1 MSESQPP
8 SAQSPSPKA
17 NGRAVEVTNPG
28 AVRIRRALISV
39 SDKRGLVD
47 FAKGLQELG
56 IEIVSTGGTA
66 KELADNGVKVTG
78 ISDYTGSPEILDGR
92 VKTLHPSVHAG
103 LLAVRD
109 DPAHVSQLN
118 EHGISPIDLV
128 VVNLYPFQRYAN
140 RRGATDEEILEQID
154 VGGPT
159 MVRASAK
166 NWKFTGIVVNPESY
180 DAVIEELSEDDCM
193 LGLQTRESLAV
204 DAFNY
209 TAQYE
214 AAISQ
219 WFNERTGNVPDQFVR
234 VYEKAIDLPYGENPH
249 QRAAYYAEVG
259 SRTDLLAMVGQEQ
272 GKDLSYNNL
281 LDLDS
286 GRRLIEEFELPCCAI
301 LKHNNPCGIAVSN
314 SVEDAYDKA
323 IATDPLSAF
332 GGIYVFNREV
342 DGQLAA
348 KLVEHFVEM
357 VFAPSYT
364 GDARRIFSQKENLR
378 VLENNERRLW
388 PVSDPDLR
396 GVRGGLLLQDRDV
409 DIDPRDAMQIVTDS
423 HPSEK
428 QWGDLLF
435 AWRVCKHVRSNAI
448 VLGRD
453 LATLGVG
460 AGQMSRVDSVKLA
473 VKKAR
478 VSLDGAV
485 MASDAFFPFA
495 DGVEFAIK
503 EGVTAIIQ
511 PGGSKRDPEV
521 VKACNDAGISMVF
534 TGRRHFRH

>member
-1 MSESQPP
+1 MPESQNPQTT
-8 SAQSPSPKA
+8 SV
-17 NGRAVEVTNPG
+17 NGGAVEVTAPG

-39 SDKRGLVD
+39 SDKRGLVE

-66 KELADNGVKVTG
+66 KELTEHGVKVTP

-92 VKTLHPSVHAG
+92 VKTLHATVHAG
-103 LLAVRD
+103 LLALRD
-109 DPAHVSQLN
+109 DENHVKQLN
-118 EHGISPIDLV
+118 EQGIRPIDLV
-128 VVNLYPFQRYAN
+128 CVNLYPFQRYAN
-140 RRGATDEEILEQID
+140 RRGVSDEEILEQID
-154 VGGPT
+154 IGGPT

-166 NWKFTGIVVNPESY
+166 NYKFTGVVVSPESY
-180 DAVIEELSEDDCM
+180 DAVLEELNAEDCT
-193 LGLQTRESLAV
+193 LSLETRESLAV

-234 VYEKAIDLPYGENPH
+234 VYEKALDLPYGENPH

-259 SRTDLLAMVGQEQ
+259 SRTDLLSMVGQEQ

-301 LKHNNPCGIAVSN
+301 LKHNNPCGIAISN
-314 SVEDAYDKA
+314 SVGDAYDKA
-323 IATDPLSAF
+323 MATDPLSAF
-332 GGIYVFNREV
+332 GGIYLFNREV
-342 DGQLAA
+342 DGALAERM
-348 KLVEHFVEM
+348 VEHFMEL
-357 VFAPSYT
+357 VFAPAYSA
-364 GDARRIFSQKENLR
+364 DALRIFKQKENLR
-378 VLENNERRLW
+378 VLVNNERRMW

-409 DIDPRDAMQIVTDS
+409 DIDPRDAMQVVTQA
-423 HPSEK
+423 HPTER

-448 VLGRD
+448 VAARD
-453 LATLGVG
+453 LATIGIG
-460 AGQMSRVDSVKLA
+460 AGQMSRVDSVKIA
-473 VKKAR
+473 VMKAR
-478 VSLDGAV
+478 TSLEGAV
-485 MASDAFFPFA
+485 LASDAFFPFA
-495 DGVEFAIK
+495 DGPEYAIK
-503 EGVTAIIQ
+503 AGVTAIIQ
-511 PGGSKRDPEV
+511 PGGSKRDAEV
-521 VKACNDAGISMVF
+521 VKACDDAGVAMVF

>member
-1 MSESQPP
+1 MPESAEP
-8 SAQSPSPKA
+8 AKV
-17 NGRAVEVTNPG
+17 NGKSVEVTQPG

-39 SDKRGLVD
+39 SDKRGIVE
-47 FAKGLQELG
+47 FAKRLEELG
-56 IEIVSTGGTA
+56 VQIISTGGTA
-66 KELADNGVKVTG
+66 TELKDAGVKVTG
-78 ISDYTGSPEILDGR
+78 ISEYTGSPEILDGR
-92 VKTLHPSVHAG
+92 VKTLHPAVHAG
-103 LLAVRD
+103 LLAKLD
-109 DPAHVSQLN
+109 EKDHVDQLN
-118 EHGISPIDLV
+118 EQGMGSIDLV

-140 RRGATDEEILEQID
+140 RRGISDEEVLEQID
-154 VGGPT
+154 IGGPT

-166 NWKFTGIVVNPESY
+166 NFKFTAIVVSPESY
-180 DAVIEELSEDDCM
+180 DAVLEEMAEDSCT
-193 LGLQTRESLAV
+193 LGLETRESLAV

-249 QRAAYYAEVG
+249 QRAAYYSEVG

-281 LDLDS
+281 LDLDA
-286 GRRLIEEFELPCCAI
+286 GRRLIEEFELPCCVI
-301 LKHNNPCGIAVSN
+301 LKHNNPCGIAVSA
-314 SVEDAYDKA
+314 SLEDAYDKA
-323 IATDPLSAF
+323 LKTDPLSAF
-332 GGIYVFNREV
+332 GGIYIFNREV
-342 DGQLAA
+342 DAKLAT
-348 KLVEHFVEM
+348 KLVEHFIELI
-357 VFAPSYT
+357 FAPSYT
-364 GDARRIFSQKENLR
+364 DEALQILSAKENLR
-378 VLENNERRLW
+378 VLVNGERRIW

-409 DIDPRDAMQIVTDS
+409 DIDPRDAMQIVTQA

-435 AWRVCKHVRSNAI
+435 AWRVCKHVKSNAI

-453 LATLGVG
+453 LATLGIG

-473 VKKAR
+473 VRKAHGDLAD
-478 VSLDGAV
+478 SV

-495 DGVEFAIK
+495 DGAEVGIK
-503 EGVTAIIQ
+503 AGVTAIIQ
-511 PGGSKRDPEV
+511 PGGSKRDAEV
-521 VKACNDAGISMVF
+521 VKACDDAGIAMVF

>member
-1 MSESQPP
+1 M
-8 SAQSPSPKA
+8 A
-17 NGRAVEVTNPG
+17 NGKALEVSQPG

-39 SDKRGLVD
+39 SDKRGLVE
-47 FAKGLQELG
+47 FAKGLEELG
-56 IEIVSTGGTA
+56 IQIISTGGTS
-66 KELADNGVKVTG
+66 KELTENGVKVTG
-78 ISDYTGSPEILDGR
+78 ISEYTGSPEILGGR
-92 VKTLHPSVHAG
+92 VKTLHPTVHAG
-103 LLAVRD
+103 LLAKLD
-109 DPAHVSQLN
+109 EQDHIDQMN
-118 EHGISPIDLV
+118 EQQIGSIDLV

-140 RRGATDEEILEQID
+140 RRGVSDAEVLEQID
-154 VGGPT
+154 IGGPT

-166 NWKFTGIVVNPESY
+166 NFNFTAIVVSPESY
-180 DAVIEELSEDDCM
+180 DAVLEELGEEDCT
-193 LGLQTRESLAV
+193 LGLETRESLAV

-281 LDLDS
+281 LDLDA

-314 SVEDAYDKA
+314 TVEDAYDKA
-323 IATDPLSAF
+323 LATDPLSAF
-332 GGIYVFNREV
+332 GGIYIFNREV
-342 DGQLAA
+342 DGALAG
-348 KLVEHFVEM
+348 KLIEHFVEM
-357 VFAPSYT
+357 IFAPSYT
-364 GDARRIFSQKENLR
+364 PEAYKIFSAKENLR
-378 VLENNERRLW
+378 VLVNNERRLW

-409 DIDPRDAMQIVTDS
+409 DIDPRDAMQAVTNV

-435 AWRVCKHVRSNAI
+435 AWRVAKHVKSNAI
-448 VLGRD
+448 VLGNN
-453 LATLGVG
+453 LATIGIG

-473 VKKAR
+473 VKKSR
-478 VSLDGAV
+478 HSLEGAV

-495 DGVEFAIK
+495 DGAEVGIK
-503 EGVTAIIQ
+503 AGVTAIIQ
-511 PGGSKRDPEV
+511 PGGSKRDAEV
-521 VKACNDAGISMVF
+521 VKACDEAGVAMVF

>member
-1 MSESQPP
+1 VPGE
-8 SAQSPSPKA
+8 AQEQETAKT
-17 NGRAVEVTNPG
+17 NGKTVEITSPG
-28 AVRIRRALISV
+28 AVRIRRALLSV

-47 FAKGLQELG
+47 FARGLAELG

-66 KELADNGVKVTG
+66 KELSDNGVKVVPIET
-78 ISDYTGSPEILDGR
+78 YTGSPEILDGR
-92 VKTLHPSVHAG
+92 VKTLHPTVHAG

-109 DPAHVSQLN
+109 SEDHVSQLN
-118 EHGISPIDLV
+118 EHGIEPIDLV
-128 VVNLYPFQRYAN
+128 CVNLYPFQRYAN
-140 RRGATDEEILEQID
+140 RRGVSDAEVLEQID

-159 MVRASAK
+159 MVRAAAK
-166 NWKFTGIVVNPESY
+166 NYRFTGIVVSPESY
-180 DAVIEELSEDDCM
+180 DAVIEELNEDDCT
-193 LGLQTRESLAV
+193 LGLETRESLAT

-259 SRTDLLAMVGQEQ
+259 SRTDLLSMVGQEQ

-286 GRRLIEEFELPCCAI
+286 GRLLIEEFELPCCAI
-301 LKHNNPCGIAVSN
+301 LKHNNPCGIAISTN
-314 SVEDAYDKA
+314 LSDAYDKA
-323 IATDPLSAF
+323 LATDPLSAF
-332 GGIYVFNREV
+332 GGIYIFNREV
-342 DGQLAA
+342 DGELAK

-357 VFAPSYT
+357 VFAPSYSE
-364 GDARRIFSQKENLR
+364 DAFRILSEKENLR
-378 VLENNERRLW
+378 VLENGERRKW
-388 PVSDPDLR
+388 PVSDPDIR
-396 GVRGGLLLQDRDV
+396 GVRGGMLLQDRDV
-409 DIDPRDAMQIVTDS
+409 DIETRDAMNIVTQA

-448 VLGRD
+448 VLARD

-473 VKKAR
+473 VKKSR
-478 VSLDGAV
+478 SSLEGAV

-495 DGVEFAIK
+495 DGVEYALK

-521 VKACNDAGISMVF
+521 VKACDDAGIAMVF

>member
-1 MSESQPP
+1 M
-8 SAQSPSPKA
+8 
-17 NGRAVEVTNPG
+17 
-28 AVRIRRALISV
+28 RIRRALISV
-39 SDKRGLVD
+39 SDKRGLVE
-47 FAKGLQELG
+47 FARALEELG
-56 IEIVSTGGTA
+56 IEIISTGGTSA
-66 KELADNGVKVTG
+66 ELSENGVKVTG
-78 ISDYTGSPEILDGR
+78 ISDYTGSPEILGGR
-92 VKTLHPSVHAG
+92 VKTLHPTVHAG
-103 LLAVRD
+103 LLAKLD
-109 DPAHVSQLN
+109 EQDHVDQLN
-118 EHGISPIDLV
+118 DQGIGTIDLV

-140 RRGATDEEILEQID
+140 RRGVSDTEVLEQID
-154 VGGPT
+154 IGGPT

-166 NWKFTGIVVNPESY
+166 NFKFTGVVVSPESY
-180 DAVIEELSEDDCM
+180 DAVLEELQEEDCT
-193 LGLQTRESLAV
+193 LSLETRESLAV

-234 VYEKAIDLPYGENPH
+234 VYEKSLDLPYGENPH

-281 LDLDS
+281 LDLDA
-286 GRRLIEEFELPCCAI
+286 GRRLIEEFELPSCAI
-301 LKHNNPCGIAVSN
+301 IKHNTPCGIAVSN
-314 SVEDAYDKA
+314 TVEDAYDKA
-323 IATDPLSAF
+323 LATDPLSAF

-342 DGQLAA
+342 DEKVAA
-348 KLVEHFVEM
+348 KLIEHFVELI
-357 VFAPSYT
+357 FAPSFT
-364 GDARRIFSQKENLR
+364 PEALKIFEPKENLR
-378 VLENNERRLW
+378 VLTNGERRIW

-409 DIDPRDAMQIVTDS
+409 DIDPRDAMQVVTNA

-435 AWRVCKHVRSNAI
+435 AWRVCKHVKSNAI

-453 LATLGVG
+453 LATLGIG
-460 AGQMSRVDSVKLA
+460 AGQMSRVDSVMLA
-473 VKKAR
+473 IKKAR
-478 VSLDGAV
+478 IDLAESV
-485 MASDAFFPFA
+485 MASDAFFPFS
-495 DGVEFAIK
+495 DGPEVAIK

-511 PGGSKRDPEV
+511 PGGSKRDADT
-521 VKACNDAGISMVF
+521 VKACDEAGIAMVF

>member
-1 MSESQPP
+1 VSDSQSQPSQP
-8 SAQSPSPKA
+8 QPGVT
-17 NGRAVEVTNPG
+17 NGKAVEVTQPG

-39 SDKRGLVD
+39 SDKRGLVE
-47 FAKGLQELG
+47 FAKGLEELG
-56 IEIVSTGGTA
+56 IQIISTGGTS
-66 KELADNGVKVTG
+66 KELTEAGVKVTG
-78 ISDYTGSPEILDGR
+78 ISEYTGSPEILGGR
-92 VKTLHPSVHAG
+92 VKTLHPTVHAG
-103 LLAVRD
+103 LLAKLD
-109 DPAHVSQLN
+109 EQDHVDQMNAQEIGS
-118 EHGISPIDLV
+118 IDLV

-140 RRGATDEEILEQID
+140 RRGVSDAEVLEQID
-154 VGGPT
+154 IGGPT

-166 NWKFTGIVVNPESY
+166 NFNFTAIVVSPESY
-180 DAVIEELSEDDCM
+180 DAVLEELGEEDCT
-193 LGLQTRESLAV
+193 LGLETRESLAV

-259 SRTDLLAMVGQEQ
+259 SRTDLLSMVGQEQ

-281 LDLDS
+281 LDLDA
-286 GRRLIEEFELPCCAI
+286 GRRLIEEFELPSCAI

-323 IATDPLSAF
+323 LATDPLSAF
-332 GGIYVFNREV
+332 GGIYIFNREV
-342 DGQLAA
+342 DGTLAG
-348 KLVEHFVEM
+348 KLIEHFVEM
-357 VFAPSYT
+357 IFAPSYT
-364 GDARRIFSQKENLR
+364 PEAYKIFSQKENLR
-378 VLENNERRLW
+378 VLVNNERRLW

-409 DIDPRDAMQIVTDS
+409 DIDPRDAMQTVTNT

-435 AWRVCKHVRSNAI
+435 AWRVAKHVKSNAI
-448 VLGRD
+448 VLGNN
-453 LATLGVG
+453 LSTIGIG

-473 VKKAR
+473 VKKSR
-478 VSLDGAV
+478 TSLEGAV

-495 DGVEFAIK
+495 DGAEVGIK
-503 EGVTAIIQ
+503 AGITAIIQ
-511 PGGSKRDPEV
+511 PGGSKRDAEV
-521 VKACNDAGISMVF
+521 VKACDEAGVAMVF

>member
-1 MSESQPP
+1 MEQC
-8 SAQSPSPKA
+8 Q
-17 NGRAVEVTNPG
+17 PG

-39 SDKRGLVD
+39 SDKRGLVE
-47 FAKGLQELG
+47 FAKGLEELG
-56 IEIVSTGGTA
+56 VEVISTGGTA
-66 KELADNGVKVTG
+66 TELSENGVKVTG
-78 ISDYTGSPEILDGR
+78 ISDFTGSPEILDGR
-92 VKTLHPSVHAG
+92 VKTLHPTVHAG
-103 LLAVRD
+103 LLAKLD
-109 DPAHVSQLN
+109 DQNHVDQLN
-118 EHGISPIDLV
+118 DQGIGTIDLV
-128 VVNLYPFQRYAN
+128 IVNLYPFQRYAN
-140 RRGATDEEILEQID
+140 RRGISDAEVLEQID
-154 VGGPT
+154 IGGPT

-166 NWKFTGIVVNPESY
+166 NFAFTAVVVSPESY
-180 DAVIEELSEDDCM
+180 DAVLDELNESDCA
-193 LGLQTRESLAV
+193 LGLETRESLAV

-234 VYEKAIDLPYGENPH
+234 VYEKSIDLPYGENPH

-259 SRTDLLAMVGQEQ
+259 SRTDLLSMVGQEQ

-281 LDLDS
+281 LDLDA
-286 GRRLIEEFELPCCAI
+286 GRRLIEEFELPCCTI
-301 LKHNNPCGIAVSN
+301 LKHNNPCGIAVS
-314 SVEDAYDKA
+314 SSLEDAYDKA
-323 IATDPLSAF
+323 LHTDPLSAF

-342 DGQLAA
+342 DASLAT
-348 KLVEHFVEM
+348 KLTEHFVELI
-357 VFAPSYT
+357 FAPSYT
-364 GDARRIFSQKENLR
+364 EEALAIFAKKENLR
-378 VLENNERRLW
+378 VLTNSERRIW

-409 DIDPRDAMQIVTDS
+409 DIDPRDAMQVVTNNQ
-423 HPSEK
+423 PSER

-435 AWRVCKHVRSNAI
+435 AWRVCKHVKSNSI

-478 VSLDGAV
+478 NDLDDSV

-495 DGVEFAIK
+495 DGAEVGIK
-503 EGVTAIIQ
+503 AGVTAIIQ
-511 PGGSKRDPEV
+511 PGGSKRDAEV
-521 VKACNDAGISMVF
+521 VKACDDAGIAMVF

>member
-1 MSESQPP
+1 MPEADQPP
-8 SAQSPSPKA
+8 TKS
-17 NGRAVEVTNPG
+17 NGKSVEVTAPG

-47 FAKGLQELG
+47 FAKGLTELG

-66 KELADNGVKVTG
+66 KELADNGVKVTA
-78 ISDYTGSPEILDGR
+78 ISDYTGSPEILGGR

-109 DPAHVSQLN
+109 DEEHVNELN
-118 EHGISPIDLV
+118 EHGIAPIDLV
-128 VVNLYPFQRYAN
+128 CVNLYPFQRYAN
-140 RRGATDEEILEQID
+140 RRGVSDEEILEQID

-166 NWKFTGIVVNPESY
+166 NFKFTAIVVSPESY
-180 DAVIEELSEDDCM
+180 DAVLEELNEDDCT
-193 LGLQTRESLAV
+193 LGLETRESLAV

-234 VYEKAIDLPYGENPH
+234 VYEKSIDLPYGENPH

-259 SRTDLLAMVGQEQ
+259 ARTDLLSMIGQEQ
-272 GKDLSYNNL
+272 GKDLSFNNL

-286 GRRLIEEFELPCCAI
+286 GRLLVEEFELPCCAI
-301 LKHNNPCGIAVSN
+301 LKHTNPCGIAISN
-314 SVEDAYDKA
+314 TVEDAYDKA
-323 IATDPLSAF
+323 SATDPLSAF
-332 GGIYVFNREV
+332 GGIYIFNREV
-342 DGQLAA
+342 DGPLAE
-348 KLVEHFVEM
+348 KLIEHFIELI
-357 VFAPSYT
+357 FAPSYT
-364 GDARRIFSQKENLR
+364 GDARRIFATKENLR
-378 VLENNERRLW
+378 VLENSERRIW

-409 DIDPRDAMQIVTDS
+409 DIDPRDAMQVVTQK

-435 AWRVCKHVRSNAI
+435 AWRVCKHVRSNSI
-448 VLGRD
+448 VIGRD
-453 LATLGVG
+453 LATLGIG

-478 VSLDGAV
+478 TSLEDAV
-485 MASDAFFPFA
+485 MASDAFFPFG
-495 DGVEFAIK
+495 DGPEFAIK
-503 EGVTAIIQ
+503 AGVTAIIQ

-521 VKACNDAGISMVF
+521 VKACDDAGVAMVF

>member
-1 MSESQPP
+1 MTDTQPH
-8 SAQSPSPKA
+8 SAKTG
-17 NGRAVEVTNPG
+17 GRAVEVTNPG

-39 SDKRGLVD
+39 SDKRGLVE
-47 FAKGLQELG
+47 FAKGLHELG

-66 KELADNGVKVTG
+66 KELAENGVKVTP
-78 ISDYTGSPEILDGR
+78 IADYTGSPEILDGR
-92 VKTLHPSVHAG
+92 VKTLHPTVHAG

-109 DPAHVSQLN
+109 DAAHVSQLN
-118 EHGISPIDLV
+118 EHGIEPIDLV
-128 VVNLYPFQRYAN
+128 CVNLYPFQRYAN
-140 RRGATDEEILEQID
+140 RRGASDEEILEQID

-180 DAVIEELSEDDCM
+180 DAVLEELNEDDCM

-209 TAQYE
+209 TARYE

-234 VYEKAIDLPYGENPH
+234 VYEKALDLPYGENPH

-259 SRTDLLAMVGQEQ
+259 ARTDLLAMVGQEQ

-286 GRRLIEEFELPCCAI
+286 GRRLTEEFELPCCAI
-301 LKHNNPCGIAVSN
+301 IKHNNPCGMAVSN
-314 SVEDAYDKA
+314 TVEDAYEKA
-323 IATDPLSAF
+323 LATDPLSAF
-332 GGIYVFNREV
+332 GGVYIFNREV
-342 DGQLAA
+342 GGELAE

-357 VFAPSYT
+357 IFAPGYT
-364 GDARRIFSQKENLR
+364 GDAHRIFAQKENLR
-378 VLENNERRLW
+378 VLENSERRIW

-409 DIDPRDAMQIVTDS
+409 DIDPRDAMQIVTQA

-478 VSLDGAV
+478 VPLDGAV
-485 MASDAFFPFA
+485 LASDAFFPFA
-495 DGVEFAIK
+495 DGAEYAIK

-521 VKACNDAGISMVF
+521 VKACDDAGVAMVF

>member
-1 MSESQPP
+1 MSDSQKPQ
-8 SAQSPSPKA
+8 SAST
-17 NGRAVEVTNPG
+17 NGHAVEVTQPG

-47 FAKGLQELG
+47 FAKGLEDLG

-66 KELADNGVKVTG
+66 KELAEAGVKVTA
-78 ISDYTGSPEILDGR
+78 IADYTGSPEILDGR

-109 DPAHVSQLN
+109 NADHVAQLN
-118 EHGISPIDLV
+118 DNAIEPIDLV
-128 VVNLYPFQRYAN
+128 CVNLYPFQRYAN
-140 RRGATDEEILEQID
+140 RRGISDAEVLEQID

-166 NWKFTGIVVNPESY
+166 NFKFTGVVVSPESY
-180 DAVIEELSEDDCM
+180 DAVLDELSEENCT
-193 LGLQTRESLAV
+193 LSLETRESLAV

-259 SRTDLLAMVGQEQ
+259 SRTDLLSMVGQEQ

-301 LKHNNPCGIAVSN
+301 LKHNNPCGIAVGAKLS
-314 SVEDAYDKA
+314 EAYEKA
-323 IATDPLSAF
+323 MATDPLSAF
-332 GGIYVFNREV
+332 GGIYVFNREI
-342 DGQLAA
+342 DGPLAEQLI
-348 KLVEHFVEM
+348 EHFIEL
-357 VFAPSYT
+357 VFAPSYS
-364 GDARRIFSQKENLR
+364 DDSLRILGQKENLR
-378 VLENNERRLW
+378 VMVNNERRIW

-409 DIDPRDAMQIVTDS
+409 DIDPRDAMQIVTQV

-428 QWGDLLF
+428 QWGDMLF

-448 VLGRD
+448 VLARD
-453 LATLGVG
+453 LATTGIG

-473 VKKAR
+473 IKKSR
-478 VSLDGAV
+478 TSLENTV
-485 MASDAFFPFA
+485 LASDAFFPFA
-495 DGVEFAIK
+495 DGVEYAIK
-503 EGVTAIIQ
+503 SGVEAIIQ
-511 PGGSKRDPEV
+511 PGGSKRDAEV
-521 VKACNDAGISMVF
+521 VKACDEAGIAMIF

>member
-1 MSESQPP
+1 MPGE
-8 SAQSPSPKA
+8 AQEQETAKT
-17 NGRAVEVTNPG
+17 NGKTVEITSPG
-28 AVRIRRALISV
+28 AVRIRRALLSV

-47 FAKGLQELG
+47 FARGLAELG

-66 KELADNGVKVTG
+66 KELSDNGVKVVPIET
-78 ISDYTGSPEILDGR
+78 YTGSPEILDGR
-92 VKTLHPSVHAG
+92 VKTLHPTVHAG

-109 DPAHVSQLN
+109 SEDHVSQLN
-118 EHGISPIDLV
+118 EHGIEPIDLV
-128 VVNLYPFQRYAN
+128 CVNLYPFQRYAN
-140 RRGATDEEILEQID
+140 RRGVSDAEVLEQID

-159 MVRASAK
+159 MVRAAAK
-166 NWKFTGIVVNPESY
+166 NYRFTGIVVSPESY
-180 DAVIEELSEDDCM
+180 DAVIEELNEDDCT
-193 LGLQTRESLAV
+193 LGLETRESLAT

-259 SRTDLLAMVGQEQ
+259 SRTDLLSMVGQEQ

-286 GRRLIEEFELPCCAI
+286 GRLLIEEFELPCCAI
-301 LKHNNPCGIAVSN
+301 LKHNNPCGIAISTN
-314 SVEDAYDKA
+314 LSDAYDKA
-323 IATDPLSAF
+323 LATDPLSAF
-332 GGIYVFNREV
+332 GGIYIFNREV
-342 DGQLAA
+342 DGELAK

-357 VFAPSYT
+357 VFAPSYSE
-364 GDARRIFSQKENLR
+364 DAFRILSEKENLR
-378 VLENNERRLW
+378 VLENGERRKW
-388 PVSDPDLR
+388 PVSDPDIR
-396 GVRGGLLLQDRDV
+396 GVRGGMLLQDRDV
-409 DIDPRDAMQIVTDS
+409 DIETRDAMNIVTQA

-448 VLGRD
+448 VLARD

-473 VKKAR
+473 VKKSR
-478 VSLDGAV
+478 SSLEGAV

-495 DGVEFAIK
+495 DGVEYALK

-521 VKACNDAGISMVF
+521 VKACDDAGIAMVF